1 VSVLDRKLLRELRA
15 SWLLLTAIVSII
27 AVGVACYV
35 SMGGAYHNLTEAK
48 RRYYRQCRMAD
59 FWIDL
64 KKVPLAELDAL
75 AELPGV
81 AAICPRIGFYATVD
95 LEHVT
100 KPLNGMVLSLPDRR
114 EAVINDVV
122 IERGGY
128 FTDRRENEVIVNEAF
143 AAHHKLKPGD
153 WIRLVLNNRRQEL
166 FIVGTAISSEFVYL
180 LGPGAITPDPEHFGV
195 FYLKQTYAE
204 DVFDFDGAANQV
216 VGRLASDVQQNPHE
230 LLDRAERL
238 LSSYG
243 VFTTTPLVDQASNKY
258 LSEEIRGLRSFAFFL
273 PAIFLAVAAMVL
285 NVFLRRL
292 AEQQRTVV
300 GTLNAL
306 GYSDRQIFVHFVK
319 FGLTVGLVGGLLG
332 CVLGFW
338 FADRMTTMYRQFFEF
353 PELNNRLYPGL
364 QSTGLLI
371 SLICA
376 VLGSLQ
382 GTRAV
387 LRLKPAEAMRPKPPK
402 QGGAILVERVTWLWG
417 RLSSGWRM
425 VLRGVV
431 RNRVRTLAGVF
442 AASMGA
448 SVLVTGFMLAEA
460 SRYLVDFQFKWVL
473 KSDID
478 LTFKDEQSE
487 DVLLEA
493 ARLPGV
499 DRAEP
504 ILNVACTFYNGPYR
518 KKGTITGLA
527 PDARLTVPRDLQA
540 RPIRVPSAGLAMSRK
555 LAEVLHLKRGD
566 RVAIRPIKGLRRT
579 QAVPVLEISDS
590 YLGMA
595 VYTDIHYLSRLIHE
609 ELALSGVQLAT
620 DHNQAHTAAL
630 HRELKR
636 LPALQAVSARV
647 DMLESLETTLVQV
660 MWVFIGLLVVFAGVV
675 FFGSILN
682 ASLISL
688 AERQREVA
696 TLRVLGYGPW
706 EIGSLL
712 LRESMIVTLAG
723 TLPGMPIGYLL
734 AVGVSMT
741 FETEMFRFPVVATPR
756 TWIWTLVLAVVFGL
770 LAHAVV
776 QIVVHRMD
784 WLEALQAKE

>member
-15 SWLLLTAIVSII
+15 SWLLLTAIISII

-35 SMGGAYHNLTEAK
+35 SMGAAYHNLTEAK

-59 FWIDL
+59 FWVDL

-81 AAICPRIGFYATVD
+81 AAIRPRIGFYATVD

-122 IERGGY
+122 LRRGGY

-143 AAHHKLKPGD
+143 AARHGLKPGD

-180 LGPGAITPDPEHFGV
+180 LQPGSLAPDAEHFGV

-204 DVFDFDGAANQV
+204 DVFDFDGAANQI
-216 VGRLASDVQQNPHE
+216 VGRLDPQVRPDPTE
-230 LLDRAERL
+230 LLAGAERL
-238 LSSYG
+238 LSPYG
-243 VFTTTPLVDQASNKY
+243 VFSTTPLGDQVSNKF
-258 LSEEIRGLRSFAFFL
+258 LSQEIEGLKVFAVIM
-273 PAIFLAVAAMVL
+273 PCIFLAVAAMVL
-285 NVFLRRL
+285 NVLLRRL

-300 GTLNAL
+300 GTLKAL
-306 GYSDRQIFVHFVK
+306 GYSDRQVFVHFLK
-319 FGLTVGLVGGLLG
+319 FGLAVGLAGGLVGCGAGHWLAEGL
-332 CVLGFW
+332 
-338 FADRMTTMYRQFFEF
+338 TYMYRQVYEF
-353 PELNNRLYPGL
+353 PELVNRFYPEL
-364 QSTGLLI
+364 LLI
-371 SLICA
+371 AVGISLGCA

-402 QGGAILVERVTWLWG
+402 KGGAVLLERVGWFWS

-425 VLRGVV
+425 VVRGVI
-431 RNRVRTLAGVF
+431 RSRMRTIAGVF
-442 AASMGA
+442 AAAMGSA
-448 SVLVTGFMLAEA
+448 ILVNGFMMMDAA
-460 SRYLVDFQFKWVL
+460 RYLVDYQFKWIL
-473 KSDID
+473 RSDVD
-478 LTFKDEQSE
+478 LALKDERTE
-487 DVLLEA
+487 DALREA

-499 DRAEP
+499 DWAEP
-504 ILNVACTFYNGPYR
+504 ILNVSCTFQNGPFRR
-518 KKGTITGLA
+518 KGAITGIA
-527 PDARLTVPRDLQA
+527 PDARLTVPRDLEA
-540 RPIRVPSAGLAMSRK
+540 APIPVPSTGLVMSRK

-566 RVAIRPIKGLRRT
+566 LVTVRPTKGLRRER
-579 QAVPVLEISDS
+579 QVPVLQISDS
-590 YLGMA
+590 FFGMA
-595 VYTDIHYLSRLIHE
+595 VYADIHYLSRLVHE
-609 ELALSGVQLAT
+609 ELALSGVQLTT
-620 DHNQAHTAAL
+620 DRNPAHIDAL
-630 HRELKR
+630 YRELKR
-636 LPALQAVSARV
+636 MPALQGVSARR
-647 DMLESLETTLVQV
+647 DMIANLEKILVEQMGILITAFV
-660 MWVFIGLLVVFAGVV
+660 LFAGVV

-688 AERQREVA
+688 SERQREVA

-706 EIGSLL
+706 QVGSLL
-712 LRESMIVTLAG
+712 LRESMIVTLVG
-723 TLPGMPIGYLL
+723 TFLGMPIGYGLSVL
-734 AVGVSMT
+734 TAMAYD
-741 FETEMFRFPVVATPR
+741 TELFRFPVIATPG
-756 TWIWTLVLAVVFGL
+756 TWIWTLALAVLFGL
-770 LAHAVV
+770 SAHAVV

>member
-595 VYTDIHYLSRLIHE
+595 VYTDIHYLGPYRCLAPRTEAIARTASSQRPGRHARKPGDNAGPGHVGLYRPVGGVCRGGLFRQHPQRLVDQPGR
-609 ELALSGVQLAT
+609 AAT
-620 DHNQAHTAAL
+620 GGSHAPRA
-630 HRELKR
+630 R
-636 LPALQAVSARV
+636 LRPLGNRQPAVAGEHDRYAGRH
-647 DMLESLETTLVQV
+647 
-660 MWVFIGLLVVFAGVV
+660 FAGNADW
-675 FFGSILN
+675 ILARRGGLN
-682 ASLISL
+682 DLRDRDVPISRRRHTPHLDLDPGAGGRVRAS
-688 AERQREVA
+688 
-696 TLRVLGYGPW
+696 GPRR
-706 EIGSLL
+706 GAN
-712 LRESMIVTLAG
+712 RRTPDGLAG
-723 TLPGMPIGYLL
+723 GVAGEGVVGSREYGVESWDLL
-734 AVGVSMT
+734 T
-741 FETEMFRFPVVATPR
+741 
-756 TWIWTLVLAVVFGL
+756 
-770 LAHAVV
+770 
-776 QIVVHRMD
+776 
-784 WLEALQAKE
+784 